1 MLLDE
6 DEEHKLIDKY
16 YLISL
21 YNVSETQLPGIT
33 SLICMLSASHENQQL
48 FPHDLNL
55 QAMMEV
61 TQRT

>member
-6 DEEHKLIDKY
+6 DEEHKLIDKH
-16 YLISL
+16 YLINL

-33 SLICMLSASHENQQL
+33 SLICTLSAGHENQQL

-55 QAMMEV
+55 
-61 TQRT
+61 